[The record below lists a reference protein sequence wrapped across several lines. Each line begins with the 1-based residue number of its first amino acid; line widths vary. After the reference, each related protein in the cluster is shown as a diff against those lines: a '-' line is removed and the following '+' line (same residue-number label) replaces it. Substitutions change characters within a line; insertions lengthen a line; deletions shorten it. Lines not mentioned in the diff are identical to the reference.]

1 MIISSIT
8 SESINRYTNRFNQLS
23 DLWLEDLINQN
34 AERDDIVPFIQKDTA
49 YFLQFIVKI
58 MQPKRVLELGTGIG
72 ISTLVIA
79 SVLPVGGQITT
90 IEREERFIK
99 EAKENFQKFKVE
111 NIDLIQG
118 DAAQIVPDLEGSYD
132 LIFQDSGKQ
141 TYPQTLEPLVQLL
154 QPGGLLLADDTL
166 FPAMDLPDRNHT
178 TQLVIDEFN
187 KAVKNHCSLESCI
200 LPIGHGV
207 TAAIKVDKENLTY

>member
-1 MIISSIT
+1 MTISSIT
-8 SESINRYTNRFNQLS
+8 LESLNRYTNRFNQLS

-154 QPGGLLLADDTL
+154 QPGVVA
-166 FPAMDLPDRNHT
+166 
-178 TQLVIDEFN
+178 
-187 KAVKNHCSLESCI
+187 S
-200 LPIGHGV
+200 
-207 TAAIKVDKENLTY
+207 